1 MSLWLAWNREICL
14 PLLPLHQLPIQLS
27 VEMSRRGIDPFTDC
41 RFIHCRI
48 NFCSAIVSI
57 CLKQFVEKHF
67 KTCKDLESHK
77 IFLCILHTPM
87 ILRFYYTCLFY
98 VYAWLCEAYA
108 VGYRVCVFLL
118 PCGPRDWTKFVR
130 HGASPFPHGA
140 TSPACTDDSYVIL
153 TVVVT
158 KWYLYSSTHCLF
170 SYH

>member
-27 VEMSRRGIDPFTDC
+27 VVMSRRGIDPFTDC

-48 NFCSAIVSI
+48 NFCSAIVFI

-67 KTCKDLESHK
+67 KTCKDLESQNFSLYFAHTNDPL
-77 IFLCILHTPM
+77 FLLHLLVLCVCM
-87 ILRFYYTCLFY
+87 IVWGICYGLSC
-98 VYAWLCEAYA
+98 
-108 VGYRVCVFLL
+108 VCVFLL
-118 PCGPRDWTKFVR
+118 PCGPRDWTEFVR
-130 HGASPFPHGA
+130 HGASPFPHRA

>member
-1 MSLWLAWNREICL
+1 MSLWLAWNRDICL

-27 VEMSRRGIDPFTDC
+27 VVMSRRGIDPFTDC

-48 NFCSAIVSI
+48 NFCSAIVFI

-67 KTCKDLESHK
+67 KPCKDLESHK

-108 VGYRVCVFLL
+108 MGYHVCV
-118 PCGPRDWTKFVR
+118 C
-130 HGASPFPHGA
+130 
-140 TSPACTDDSYVIL
+140 
-153 TVVVT
+153 
-158 KWYLYSSTHCLF
+158 F
-170 SYH
+170 SYHVVLGIELSLSGMVQAPFPTEPPPQPAQMTLMWSLL